1 LKTSAENR
9 RAYARFVSYHYNDL
23 VSRDKAARLPKHPSV
38 CTSLHVNS
46 AAGRGFFAPNK
57 GINMFNKL
65 GIGDTFPNVTLNLV
79 DGGTL
84 DLPGG
89 LGDGY
94 RVILF
99 YRGHW

>member
-1 LKTSAENR
+1 
-9 RAYARFVSYHYNDL
+9 V
-23 VSRDKAARLPKHPSV
+23 
-38 CTSLHVNS
+38 
-46 AAGRGFFAPNK
+46 FFTANK
-57 GINMFNKL
+57 GTDMSNKL

>member
-1 LKTSAENR
+1 M
-9 RAYARFVSYHYNDL
+9 
-23 VSRDKAARLPKHPSV
+23 
-38 CTSLHVNS
+38 
-46 AAGRGFFAPNK
+46 AG
-57 GINMFNKL
+57 KL
-65 GIGDTFPNVTLNLV
+65 GIGDSFPNMSINLV

-89 LGDGY
+89 LDAKY